1 MVNEI
6 PPSPTL
12 TVMDLPCPS
21 SRLPY
26 DSGSAYNMSHGFA
39 HGHTKGFVY
48 YISKE
53 HARVSVMAIIK
64 REHFLEN
71 FCNSFKLCQIGE
83 GLFHPHYPANGVFV
97 FLTKKSKQF
106 FATV

>member
-6 PPSPTL
+6 LVSPTL

-21 SRLPY
+21 SRLPN

-39 HGHTKGFVY
+39 HGNTKGFVY

-53 HARVSVMAIIK
+53 RVSVSVMVIMK
-64 REHFLEN
+64 REHFFEN
-71 FCNSFKLCQIGE
+71 FIM
-83 GLFHPHYPANGVFV
+83 
-97 FLTKKSKQF
+97 
-106 FATV
+106 

>member
-6 PPSPTL
+6 RKSAS

-21 SRLPY
+21 SRLPN

-39 HGHTKGFVY
+39 HGNTKGFVY

-53 HARVSVMAIIK
+53 LVSVSVMVIMK
-64 REHFLEN
+64 REHSFEN
-71 FCNSFKLCQIGE
+71 FIM
-83 GLFHPHYPANGVFV
+83 
-97 FLTKKSKQF
+97 
-106 FATV
+106 

>member
-6 PPSPTL
+6 PLSPTL

-26 DSGSAYNMSHGFA
+26 NSGSAYNMSHGFA

-48 YISKE
+48 YISRE
-53 HARVSVMAIIK
+53 HARVSVMAIMK
-64 REHFLEN
+64 RENLREN
-71 FCNSFKLCQIGE
+71 LKM
-83 GLFHPHYPANGVFV
+83 
-97 FLTKKSKQF
+97 
-106 FATV
+106 

>member
-6 PPSPTL
+6 LVSPTL

-26 DSGSAYNMSHGFA
+26 DSGPAYNMSHGFA

-48 YISKE
+48 YISKQ
-53 HARVSVMAIIK
+53 RVSVSVMVIMK
-64 REHFLEN
+64 REHFFEN
-71 FCNSFKLCQIGE
+71 FIM
-83 GLFHPHYPANGVFV
+83 
-97 FLTKKSKQF
+97 
-106 FATV
+106 

>member
-6 PPSPTL
+6 LVSPTL

-21 SRLPY
+21 SRLPN

-39 HGHTKGFVY
+39 YGNTKGFVY

-53 HARVSVMAIIK
+53 RVSVSVIVIMK
-64 REHFLEN
+64 REHSFEN
-71 FCNSFKLCQIGE
+71 FIM
-83 GLFHPHYPANGVFV
+83 
-97 FLTKKSKQF
+97 
-106 FATV
+106 

>member
-6 PPSPTL
+6 PVSPTL
-12 TVMDLPCPS
+12 TLMDLPFPS

-39 HGHTKGFVY
+39 HGNTKGFVY

-53 HARVSVMAIIK
+53 RVSVSVMVIIK
-64 REHFLEN
+64 REHFFEN
-71 FCNSFKLCQIGE
+71 FIM
-83 GLFHPHYPANGVFV
+83 
-97 FLTKKSKQF
+97 
-106 FATV
+106 

>member
-6 PPSPTL
+6 PVSPTSTL
-12 TVMDLPCPS
+12 MDLPFPS

-39 HGHTKGFVY
+39 HGNTKGFVC

-53 HARVSVMAIIK
+53 HARVSVTVIMK
-64 REHFLEN
+64 REHFFEN
-71 FCNSFKLCQIGE
+71 FIM
-83 GLFHPHYPANGVFV
+83 
-97 FLTKKSKQF
+97 
-106 FATV
+106 

>member
-6 PPSPTL
+6 LVSPTL

-21 SRLPY
+21 SRLPN

-39 HGHTKGFVY
+39 HGNTKGFVY

-53 HARVSVMAIIK
+53 HVSVSVMVIMK
-64 REHFLEN
+64 REHSFEN
-71 FCNSFKLCQIGE
+71 FIM
-83 GLFHPHYPANGVFV
+83 
-97 FLTKKSKQF
+97 
-106 FATV
+106 